1 MRNKAVYVMAAFLAV
16 ILVSCSSTKQFERQI
31 NFTGM
36 ILDENNKP
44 VPDFYVTVSINNV
57 NHGTWIT
64 NDNGVFVCKDAKTGK
79 VQVSGTKEGYAK
91 LSSKTDFLS
100 PERIT
105 CFRVYTADAVLDS
118 TEQSISLKDYK
129 EATRKLNTI
138 SSRMMTPLRDVISF
152 YKKEIARMKHEK
164 I

>member
-1 MRNKAVYVMAAFLAV
+1 MRNKVKYVLPVFLTMV
-16 ILVSCSSTKQFERQI
+16 LVSCSSTRQIERQI

-44 VPDFYVTVSINNV
+44 VPDFYVTVTINSV
-57 NHGTWIT
+57 NLGTWIT
-64 NDNGVFVCKDAKTGK
+64 NDNGVFVCKDARTGK
-79 VQVSGTKEGYAK
+79 VRVSGTKEGYAK
-91 LSSKTDFLS
+91 LNSKTDFLS

-118 TEQSISLKDYK
+118 TEQSISLRDYK